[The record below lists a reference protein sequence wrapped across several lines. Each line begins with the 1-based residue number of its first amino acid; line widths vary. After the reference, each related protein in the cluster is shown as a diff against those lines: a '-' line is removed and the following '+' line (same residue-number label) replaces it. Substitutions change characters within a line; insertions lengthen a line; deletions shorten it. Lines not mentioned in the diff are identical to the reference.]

1 MGPLF
6 FATFAPTAQIPP
18 TTTLLFYVRDL
29 EAVPW
34 DGRPGTQPGLSVS
47 GRGRTK
53 NPHYLP
59 PGEGRFS
66 IVGYDCD
73 GVDWK
78 WEEGEGGRKM
88 VPTGTD
94 GTPSHFA
101 ICATAPASWGPEFD
115 EFPEL
120 AKQAGL
126 AKEGNATMGWYQSEG
141 GGFVFNAGSTD
152 WVLGLADPAVE
163 RITRNVLDAARK

>member
-1 MGPLF
+1 MG
-6 FATFAPTAQIPP
+6 
-18 TTTLLFYVRDL
+18 R
-29 EAVPW
+29 
-34 DGRPGTQPGLSVS
+34 
-47 GRGRTK
+47 
-53 NPHYLP
+53 
-59 PGEGRFS
+59 
-66 IVGYDCD
+66 
-73 GVDWK
+73 
-78 WEEGEGGRKM
+78 RKM

>member
-1 MGPLF
+1 MPL
-6 FATFAPTAQIPP
+6 A
-18 TTTLLFYVRDL
+18 LLSR
-29 EAVPW
+29 A
-34 DGRPGTQPGLSVS
+34 RPIRCDPLL
-47 GRGRTK
+47 R
-53 NPHYLP
+53 
-59 PGEGRFS
+59 
-66 IVGYDCD
+66 IVDSSS
-73 GVDWK
+73 
-78 WEEGEGGRKM
+78 RR
-88 VPTGTD
+88 
-94 GTPSHFA
+94 HFA